1 MYVTTFYSF
10 KGGVG
15 RTMALVNAAVA
26 LAKRGRRVL
35 VVDFDLEAPGLDTF
49 DIFRSPKPV
58 PGVIDFVAEYLLS
71 GQAPRIDLFVSEAAG
86 VGDNG
91 GALWSM
97 PSGAQHAAYAANFN
111 QIDWGALYERHDGY
125 LLFEDLKEQWK
136 QVFRPDYV
144 LIDSRTGHTDTGGI
158 CTRQLPDAVAILFF
172 PNDQNLRG
180 LTTVVHD
187 IRSEVEGP
195 RRKEI
200 DLHFVMSNVP
210 DLDDEDSILEEKI
223 DAFREQLGFKG
234 EPMIV
239 HRYDSLSLLS
249 QVVFT
254 KDRPRSRLAREY
266 VALVDEIV
274 RRNLKDR
281 DGALDYVKRLRRGR
295 RRRRLEPDSQLL
307 INQRLEQIE
316 KDYSS
321 DGEVLFNLATLRDDD
336 RDREEAVSLFDR
348 AVEAGYEKPDAYLN
362 RARVRSVRGDID
374 GANEDARRVLQSA
387 DLAWHNVLDAI
398 LLAQSNDYR
407 EFAESTAVTS
417 LNPYERIQLA
427 SGLSSSFG
435 ENRDVLVLVVLILL
449 PIVHDDGLSK
459 EERQRA
465 IHPLSLDYIRVGACA
480 EAASLLRGEWPEIDG
495 MNIQN
500 AFNYGMARWGEIRA
514 VESAPFARV
523 VALDQREGESGR
535 PPAPNYSQCL
545 AIAYWAV
552 GDTTAALNCVRRARL
567 VRGSEFSCWRYWQ
580 VSAHEFL
587 KDLDE
592 IDALIGGDASQT
604 PLFMRVD
611 AASQG
616 NDQDGDE

>member
-49 DIFRSPKPV
+49 DIFRSPKPI

-71 GQAPRIDLFVSEAAG
+71 GQAPKVDQFVSESAG
-86 VGDNG
+86 VGDGG

-136 QVFRPDYV
+136 QVLRPDYV

-180 LTTVVHD
+180 LTAVVND

-223 DAFREQLGFKG
+223 DAFRELLGFKG

-274 RRNLKDR
+274 RRNLMDR
-281 DGALDYVKRLRRGR
+281 DGALNYVKRLRRR
-295 RRRRLEPDSQLL
+295 RRFEPDSRLL
-307 INQRLEQIE
+307 MNQRLEQIE
-316 KDYSS
+316 KAHSS

-336 RDREEAVSLFDR
+336 RNPGKALSLFDR
-348 AVEAGYEKPDAYLN
+348 AIEAGYEKPDAYLN
-362 RARVRSVRGDID
+362 RARVRSARGDID
-374 GANEDARRVLQSA
+374 GANEDARCVLQSA
-387 DLAWHNVLDAI
+387 NLAWHDVLDAT
-398 LLAQSNDYR
+398 LLAQSDDYG

-417 LNPYERIQLA
+417 LNPDERIQLA
-427 SGLSSSFG
+427 SGLSSSS
-435 ENRDVLVLVVLILL
+435 EKHQDVNVLVVLILL
-449 PIVHDDGLSK
+449 PLVHDDGLST
-459 EERQRA
+459 EERRLA
-465 IHPLSLDYIRVGACA
+465 IHQLSLAYIRIGACA

-495 MNIQN
+495 MDIQN

-523 VALDQREGESGR
+523 VALDQRDGESGD
-535 PPAPNYSQCL
+535 PPTLNYSQCL
-545 AIAYWAV
+545 AIACWAV
-552 GDTTAALNCVRRARL
+552 DDMPAALNFARRARL
-567 VRGSEFSCWRYWQ
+567 VRRSEFSSWRYCQ
-580 VSAHEFL
+580 VSAQEFL
-587 KDLDE
+587 EDLDE

-616 NDQDGDE
+616 NDQDGEE

>member
-58 PGVIDFVAEYLLS
+58 PGVVDFVAEYLLS
-71 GQAPRIDLFVSEAAG
+71 GQAPKLDRFVSEAAG
-86 VGDNG
+86 VGDDG

-97 PSGAQHAAYAANFN
+97 PSGAQHAAYAANLN

-136 QVFRPDYV
+136 QVLRPDYV

-274 RRNLKDR
+274 RRNLMDR
-281 DGALDYVKRLRRGR
+281 DGALNYVKRLRRR
-295 RRRRLEPDSQLL
+295 RRFEPDSRLL
-307 INQRLEQIE
+307 MNQRLEQIE
-316 KDYSS
+316 KAHSS

-336 RDREEAVSLFDR
+336 RDLAKALTLFDR
-348 AVEAGYEKPDAYLN
+348 AVEAGYEKPDVYLN
-362 RARVRSVRGDID
+362 RARVRSERGDID

-387 DLAWHNVLDAI
+387 DLTWHDVLDAI
-398 LLAQSNDYR
+398 LLAQSDDYG

-417 LNPYERIQLA
+417 LNPYARIQLT
-427 SGLSSSFG
+427 SGLSSSSEKNQDMIG
-435 ENRDVLVLVVLILL
+435 LVVLILFPL
-449 PIVHDDGLSK
+449 VHDDGLST
-459 EERQRA
+459 EERRLA
-465 IHPLSLDYIRVGACA
+465 IYPLSLAYIRIGACA

-495 MNIQN
+495 MDIQS

-523 VALDQREGESGR
+523 VALDQRDGAPGD
-535 PPAPNYSQCL
+535 PPPPNYSQCL
-545 AIAYWAV
+545 AIACWAV
-552 GDTTAALNCVRRARL
+552 DDTPTALNFARRARL
-567 VRGSEFSCWRYWQ
+567 VRGSELSCWRYCQ

-616 NDQDGDE
+616 NDQDGEE

>member
-71 GQAPRIDLFVSEAAG
+71 GQAPKVDRFVSESAG
-86 VGDNG
+86 VGDGG

-136 QVFRPDYV
+136 QVLRPDYV

-172 PNDQNLRG
+172 PNEQNLRG

-187 IRSEVEGP
+187 IRSEVDGP

-281 DGALDYVKRLRRGR
+281 DGALEYVNRLRRGR
-295 RRRRLEPDSQLL
+295 RRRRFDRESRQLMD
-307 INQRLEQIE
+307 QRLEQIE
-316 KDYSS
+316 KDHSS
-321 DGEVLFNLATLRDDD
+321 DGEVLFNLATLRHDD
-336 RDREEAVSLFDR
+336 RDREKALSLFDR
-348 AVEAGYEKPDAYLN
+348 AVEAGYEKPAAYLR
-362 RARVRSVRGDID
+362 RARGRSARGDLD
-374 GANEDARRVLQSA
+374 GANDDARRVLQST
-387 DLAWHNVLDAI
+387 DLAWHDVLDAI
-398 LLAQSNDYR
+398 SLAQSDDFG
-407 EFAESTAVTS
+407 EFAESAAVMS

-427 SGLSSSFG
+427 AGLSSSS
-435 ENRDVLVLVVLILL
+435 EKNQDVIVLVVLILL
-449 PIVHDDGLSK
+449 PLVHDDGLST
-459 EERQRA
+459 EERRLA
-465 IHPLSLDYIRVGACA
+465 IHPLSLAYLRIGACA

-495 MNIQN
+495 MDIQN

-523 VALDQREGESGR
+523 VVLDQLDSDSGDT
-535 PPAPNYSQCL
+535 PPPNYSQCL
-545 AIAYWAV
+545 AIACWAI
-552 GDTTAALNCVRRARL
+552 GDTPAASGFARRAQDQMESAR
-567 VRGSEFSCWRYWQ
+567 RSEFSCWRYCQ
-580 VSAHEFL
+580 VSAPEFL
-587 KDLDE
+587 EDLDE
-592 IDALIGGDASQT
+592 IDALIGGDASRT
-604 PLFMRVD
+604 PRFMRVG
-611 AASQG
+611 A
-616 NDQDGDE
+616 ETT